1 MHIIRHPTRFV
12 LLGQFLSPLSN
23 IVAAKRG
30 DILKAAERR
39 KAIMRILCRRRHDTI
54 KNLAFEFEVSERT
67 IRRDIEILSYTE
79 PIYTQR
85 GRYEGGVHIV
95 DGYYFDRMYMSKE
108 EIGVLEKLHTYA
120 KEQKKCSLSS
130 QELNILRQMIQLYT
144 KPSHK

>member
-1 MHIIRHPTRFV
+1 M
-12 LLGQFLSPLSN
+12 
-23 IVAAKRG
+23 
-30 DILKAAERR
+30 KAAERR

-108 EIGVLEKLHTYA
+108 ELSVLEKLHICA
-120 KEQKKCSLSS
+120 KEQRKCSLSS
-130 QELNILRQMIQLYT
+130 QELNILSHMIQLYT
-144 KPSHK
+144 KPSRK

>member
-1 MHIIRHPTRFV
+1 M
-12 LLGQFLSPLSN
+12 SPLSN
-23 IVAAKRG
+23 TVAAKKG
-30 DILKAAERR
+30 GYFESRR
-39 KAIMRILCRRRHDTI
+39 TTQSDYENIMPRRHDTI

-108 EIGVLEKLHTYA
+108 ELGVWKSYTYA
-120 KEQKKCSLSS
+120 QKSKRSA
-130 QELNILRQMIQLYT
+130 I
-144 KPSHK
+144 SHQRN

>member
-1 MHIIRHPTRFV
+1 MSCQF
-12 LLGQFLSPLSN
+12 LCGQLLSPLTH

-39 KAIMRILCRRRHDTI
+39 KAIMRTLCRRRHDTI
-54 KNLAFEFEVSERT
+54 QNLAFEFEVSERT
-67 IRRDIEILSYTE
+67 LRRDIEILSYTE

-108 EIGVLEKLHTYA
+108 ELDILQKLYTYA
-120 KEQKKCSLSS
+120 TGQETNILSS
-130 QELNILRQMIQLYT
+130 QELHILNQMIRLYT
-144 KPSHK
+144 KPTCK